1 MLETNVKMTGTNM
14 YNVDFKLGGGIK
26 RRPSSFTNCQM
37 WNKDIFLLQDVL
49 PWTNFV
55 SPSWFLFYRLKDHYR
70 SMAVGLT
77 TTRFTADLVMVL
89 RRYTFLTLLHWCYLY
104 MQYFHTDHICPMV
117 RVVTDSKFC
126 TIKCKDQIIL
136 GSGSISIHFWTKIN

>member
-49 PWTNFV
+49 P
-55 SPSWFLFYRLKDHYR
+55 
-70 SMAVGLT
+70 
-77 TTRFTADLVMVL
+77 
-89 RRYTFLTLLHWCYLY
+89 
-104 MQYFHTDHICPMV
+104 
-117 RVVTDSKFC
+117 
-126 TIKCKDQIIL
+126 
-136 GSGSISIHFWTKIN
+136 